1 MNPQNQFD
9 LFVYR
14 IKLLFIAIFGEFLKL
29 LINLHWLNPL
39 RNAIT
44 GNHDN
49 PQLIVSL
56 TGKININK

>member
-14 IKLLFIAIFGEFLKL
+14 IKLLIIAIFGEFLKL
-29 LINLHWLNPL
+29 LINLHLLNPL

-56 TGKININK
+56 TEKINIKK